1 MSLGEPKRKKK
12 KENVGINPKRKP
24 SEGVAVGRA
33 YYPSGPHIDAYGNI
47 VKSPNTPTDPPR
59 PATNDLVSKNKKFK
73 TSDGNPDPNN
83 WKFVKVEEHGKYLIL
98 MMEYPDCS
106 NYEGK
111 KILVFENI
119 TLIQLVNQKLIDPHF
134 FPATSNYKSPIARF
148 EPTDRGWE
156 MAKTF
161 IAAMSSGLKR

>member
-1 MSLGEPKRKKK
+1 M
-12 KENVGINPKRKP
+12 GIRRKP
-24 SEGVAVGRA
+24 SSAKGVPVGRA

-47 VKSPNTPTDPPR
+47 VKFSNSPEPLPPPR
-59 PATNDLVSKNKKFK
+59 PVANDLVGNKNKNPTDNKNL
-73 TSDGNPDPNN
+73 DGNPDPNN

-148 EPTDRGWE
+148 EPTERGWQ